1 MVLNLRCYR
10 DNIDRNCLVLPKKDV
25 LINYIVY
32 ITYYVGTCLL
42 IHKV

>member
-1 MVLNLRCYR
+1 MVLNLSCYC

-32 ITYYVGTCLL
+32 DVDTCSL